1 MTHMTLYKWRQ
12 NTYVVFHASY
22 QMLNCSQSASIPHT
36 HSFRAFTAKHLTT
49 VCAAFAFTF
58 TSLPKAIRLPAFL
71 AALCLVLTM
80 QMPGMT
86 NFPVFLVSLVA
97 SSARAS
103 KIFPISDFLLS
114 VAVAK
119 ASAMPP
125 LEIDFTLFMAF
136 FIPFFMAFIAF
147 LAIVNEDECVDVSQR
162 GRT

>member
-1 MTHMTLYKWRQ
+1 MTYMTLYKWSR
-12 NTYVVFHASY
+12 NTCVVFHASY
-22 QMLNCSQSASIPHT
+22 KMLNCSQSASIPHT
-36 HSFRAFTAKHLTT
+36 HSFRAFTAKHFTT

-71 AALCLVLTM
+71 AGLCLVLIM
-80 QMPGMT
+80 QTPGMT

-125 LEIDFTLFMAF
+125 FGIDFTPRF
-136 FIPFFMAFIAF
+136 FIAFIAF
-147 LAIVNEDECVDVSQR
+147 FMAIAGYVVVLEMVWHYVR
-162 GRT
+162 

>member
-12 NTYVVFHASY
+12 NTYVVFHASH

-49 VCAAFAFTF
+49 VCAAFAFSF

-80 QMPGMT
+80 QMPGIT
-86 NFPVFLVSLVA
+86 NLPVFLVSDVA

-125 LEIDFTLFMAF
+125 LEIDFTLFIAF
-136 FIPFFMAFIAF
+136 MPFFMAFIAF
-147 LAIVNEDECVDVSQR
+147 FAMMIDRLAKRC
-162 GRT
+162 